1 MADNYREKLAKFI
14 LEEVLGNRFKDL
26 KNEDKPD
33 LQNKDLGVGVE
44 VVRAIIETEA
54 EQEGTI
60 HNLMLGKARDAE
72 NSTSRLSS
80 SGVAVE
86 KYDGGKF
93 VTVCPKSSV
102 VFEDIPSTIGLLEK
116 LIGSLISDS
125 NQNSLVG
132 KWAKELI
139 EVNPELASKLEN
151 FYKLLADMR
160 KRIDDSIKPKMKGKR
175 CLLNKD
181 IDEIIEKLGWN
192 EEFDKKFS
200 EIEKSL
206 KGETNLKDNG
216 IIVECIPLIKEL
228 KDKIDAVKQGKYNE
242 GDKYGYFYPVQG
254 VNYKEIYSAL
264 EKKLEKLNKN
274 QYGEFK
280 NQYLFIYHD
289 IVSIDLF
296 DANNIWIKLKEK
308 QSNFEKK
315 FSSIFV
321 YSESR
326 QKGRLFE
333 FRESEWSWYR
343 VPEDKLM
350 KQQRKLL
357 QGQKKN

>member
-1 MADNYREKLAKFI
+1 MRPCACLKFI